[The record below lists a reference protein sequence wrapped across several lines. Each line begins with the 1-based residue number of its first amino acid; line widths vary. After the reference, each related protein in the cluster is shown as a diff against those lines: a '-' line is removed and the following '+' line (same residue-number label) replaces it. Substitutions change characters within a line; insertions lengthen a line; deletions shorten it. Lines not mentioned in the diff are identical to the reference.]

1 MNHIKFYEDAISN
14 YDHSTELRV
23 YMRSFYEM
31 PLQKANDIVDQI
43 KIMLEMK
50 VNDYMKLD

>member
-14 YDHSTELRV
+14 YDNSTELRV
-23 YMRSFYEM
+23 YMRAFYEM
-31 PLQKANDIVDQI
+31 PLQKANDALEQI